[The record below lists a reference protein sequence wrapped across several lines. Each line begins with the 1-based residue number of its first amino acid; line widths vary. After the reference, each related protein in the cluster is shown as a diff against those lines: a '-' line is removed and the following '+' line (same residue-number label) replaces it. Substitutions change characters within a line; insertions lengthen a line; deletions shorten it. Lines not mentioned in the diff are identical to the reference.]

1 MRAITVIKICVA
13 SLVLLMSTNSNAE
26 MVRLDF
32 KGRLDDS
39 LVSRG
44 ALADIAAGDKFQG
57 YFLINTDAP
66 HVTTDIDPWA
76 RNEVGQIV
84 NTQLDSDR
92 GIPVFVD
99 GSISIGNRTFEVS
112 ALEIPYQQSIITTG
126 ADYHIYSYS
135 FSGTGVTLGI
145 DLRLVSPS
153 ISAFTGDLVP
163 NYSVLTDPLTSMTLG
178 VLYNEPTLGGAH
190 LEATGT
196 VEEATLVP
204 VPVPASVW
212 LLGSALLVLC
222 LSAVT
227 RKASRARQY
236 SLVSPQAA
244 LPA

>member
-84 NTQLDSDR
+84 NTQHKSDS
-92 GIPVFVD
+92 GIPVID
-99 GSISIGNRTFEVS
+99 DASISIGNRTFGVS
-112 ALEIPYQQSIITTG
+112 ALVIPNHQSIITTG
-126 ADYHIYSYS
+126 TNFFITCNS
-135 FSGTGVTLGI
+135 FSTNA
-145 DLRLVSPS
+145 VSLS
-153 ISAFTGDLVP
+153 I
-163 NYSVLTDPLTSMTLG
+163 VL
-178 VLYNEPTLGGAH
+178 
-190 LEATGT
+190 
-196 VEEATLVP
+196 
-204 VPVPASVW
+204 
-212 LLGSALLVLC
+212 
-222 LSAVT
+222 
-227 RKASRARQY
+227 
-236 SLVSPQAA
+236 SL
-244 LPA
+244 